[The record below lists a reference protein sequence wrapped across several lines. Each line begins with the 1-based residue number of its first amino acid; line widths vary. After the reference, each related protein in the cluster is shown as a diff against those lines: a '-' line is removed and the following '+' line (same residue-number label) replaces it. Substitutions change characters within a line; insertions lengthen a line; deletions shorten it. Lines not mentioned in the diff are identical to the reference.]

1 MARMKDEL
9 GREII
14 CRLNPKTC
22 KRISWSN
29 KNFRYFFIKNFNKK
43 ISENKKLNIMINFDE
58 VIEENTQQ
66 NNLYRIL
73 IVGGSGSGKTNT
85 LLIYKTIDQTLII
98 FICISRI
105 PMNPSINFI
114 STSVSILVKKHFK
127 DLDIFI
133 KTLRI

>member
-14 CRLNPKTC
+14 CSLKPKTC

-66 NNLYRIL
+66 NNLYRVL

-114 STSVSILVKKHFK
+114 STSVSILVKN
-127 DLDIFI
+127 I
-133 KTLRI
+133 LRIWIFLLRL